1 MNLIELNVNRISYSQ
16 SQNGAYALIL
26 EEVDGERKLPIVI
39 GGFEAQ
45 SIAIAL
51 DKNIEPPRPL
61 THDLFKTFSKNFEI
75 NIKQV
80 IIHKL
85 IDGIFYSSL
94 ICERDK
100 VEEIIDARTSDA
112 IALALRFESPI
123 FTYSKI
129 LDKAGIILKKE
140 ISEKNNEK
148 KFDEDYKNLSIKELN
163 KKIGDAIEIENYE
176 LAAKLRDEINQRK

>member
-1 MNLIELNVNRISYSQ
+1 MSLVELAVNRISYSQ

-26 EEVDGERKLPIVI
+26 EEIDGKRKLPIVI

-51 DKNIEPPRPL
+51 DKEIQPPRPL
-61 THDLFKTFSKNFEI
+61 THDLFKNFANNYDI
-75 NIKQV
+75 KIKQV

-85 IDGIFYSSL
+85 IDGIFFSSV
-94 ICERDK
+94 ICERNK
-100 VEEIIDARTSDA
+100 EEEIFDARTSDA

-123 FTYSKI
+123 YTYDKI
-129 LDKAGIILKKE
+129 VDKAGIILKKE
-140 ISEKNNEK
+140 IQDKKQK
-148 KFDEDYKNLSIKELN
+148 KFDESFKGFSIKQLN
-163 KKIGDAIEIENYE
+163 KKISKAIEEEDYE

>member
-1 MNLIELNVNRISYSQ
+1 MSLVELAVNRISYSQ

-26 EEVDGERKLPIVI
+26 EEIDGKRKLPIVI

-51 DKNIEPPRPL
+51 DKEIQPPRPL
-61 THDLFKTFSKNFEI
+61 THDLFKNFANNYDI
-75 NIKQV
+75 KIKQV

-85 IDGIFYSSL
+85 VDGIFFSSV
-94 ICERDK
+94 ICERNK
-100 VEEIIDARTSDA
+100 EEEIFDARTSDA

-123 FTYSKI
+123 YTYDKI
-129 LDKAGIILKKE
+129 LNKAGIILKNE
-140 ISEKNNEK
+140 IKNKKQK
-148 KFDEDYKNLSIKELN
+148 KFDESFKGFSIKQLN
-163 KKIGDAIEIENYE
+163 KKISKAIEEEDYE